1 MQDHGT
7 RSSYFIA
14 AIGGAALWLLA
25 VALSGQREA
34 WDSSLYWMLA
44 YPFSIVLAGVLGY
57 RAPENP
63 WRWALTVM
71 LAQAVVLALTAGSF
85 GLLPLGLFVFA
96 ILALPAIAVAHFAAR
111 MRLRKP

>member
-1 MQDHGT
+1 MQNHT
-7 RSSYFIA
+7 PRNAYVIA

-25 VALSGQREA
+25 MALSGQREA

-44 YPFSIVLAGVLGY
+44 YPLTIALAGVLGY

-71 LAQAVVLALTAGSF
+71 LAQAIVLALTAGSF

-96 ILALPAIAVAHFAAR
+96 ILALPAIVVAQFAAR